1 MIRRPPRSTRT
12 GTLFPYTTRFR
23 SHLPARLGA
32 APVVTDHLAAQANTL
47 ADAAFVDD
55 AVQIVEDRGAVGD
68 RLFMLPRLEDEAQRV
83 HVAVRADAGI
93 AEQVPGAAQIGAA
106 LDERKAAVG
115 AVHLQMHRH
124 AQARKNRKKN
134 G

>member
-1 MIRRPPRSTRT
+1 MRISDWSSDVCSSD
-12 GTLFPYTTRFR
+12 L
-23 SHLPARLGA
+23 
-32 APVVTDHLAAQANTL
+32 
-47 ADAAFVDD
+47 
-55 AVQIVEDRGAVGD
+55 
-68 RLFMLPRLEDEAQRV
+68 V

-124 AQARKNRKKN
+124 ADARNARADDQHVLID
-134 G
+134 GGGIRLHAAVEGRRACHHIVSQLYLASAYA